1 MKLMMTGKAIVRYIN
16 EDESDDEPDFIT
28 EAKLYLKDE
37 KSLILIF
44 PMVFP
49 KVSIDELVKIF
60 LWDPFQM
67 RMKVPWDEYAI
78 KIDEN
83 VIILKLNLY
92 RYSESYPTSY
102 QVYARLQ
109 GEIPAEIPESDL
121 FELS

>member
-78 KIDEN
+78 KIDEK

-102 QVYARLQ
+102 QVYARLH